1 MPDKKQCSKCG
12 KITDRIKIT
21 KKGTVLCGHC
31 IQDLVQPPCQYPG
44 CKNKCDHP
52 DHLLCEFHFKAFTNG
67 FLKPEMQ
74 EAFEIKFQENNI
86 PYTITKPN

>member
-31 IQDLVQPPCQYPG
+31 IQDLVQPPCQYPN
-44 CKNKCDHP
+44 CRNRCDKNYHI
-52 DHLLCEFHFKAFTNG
+52 LCESHYRQYISNG
-67 FLKPEMQ
+67 FSPELQKQFTEKLKMLGLR
-74 EAFEIKFQENNI
+74 
-86 PYTITKPN
+86 